1 MSERLSLVHEGTST
15 EIPAET
21 GTSLLDA
28 LIAAG
33 ENLVSATCA
42 GKGRCGKCRLRASG
56 ALSEPSERERSLLS
70 AAELAGGW
78 RLSCMTHIE
87 GPARIDRP
95 ASTVASI
102 LAEGPAI
109 DFSPDPPA
117 RWLRLA
123 LPPPTLEE
131 QISDEER
138 LVAALAALPPALA
151 APAPGAGVAGAG
163 SAARVTTA
171 ALRGLAGA
179 ARHDSVEALVRMVP
193 GGGAEVLAVAAL
205 PKESGAVRRSLGI
218 GVDIGTTTVV
228 SYLIDLSSGAI
239 LGTKSGLNDQRVFGA
254 DVIARIQATIE
265 RETGLEEQRLRIV
278 SQLTIMAH
286 ALLAEAQAKS
296 EELVSMAIAGNTTML
311 HLFAGV
317 PPGAIS
323 TAPFPPV
330 FTGLHVGLAPEF
342 GLDLPATTSVFLLP
356 GLSGYVGADIVS
368 GITALGMA
376 EDPRCSLLLDI
387 GTNGELALGDSGGI
401 LSCAT
406 AAGPAFEGAGI
417 SMGMGGVVGAIDFVW
432 IEGRGIACSTIGNV
446 KAQGLC
452 GSGVLDALACFVELG
467 LIDSSGRILDAE
479 EAAAL
484 GPELAALRQEDET
497 EVRLCICEGVWLSQ
511 GDVRQLQLAT
521 AAIGAGIEILIKRSG
536 KSVGEVERVFLA
548 GGFGS
553 FMDVRSAVRVGLIPR
568 GLEDRVVVAG
578 NSSGAGA
585 VAACLSRARLSAC
598 NQARARSSY
607 IELSSSP
614 EFSDLFVEHLFF
626 PEPA

>member
-1 MSERLSLVHEGTST
+1 MSEILTLVHEGTRT
-15 EIPAET
+15 EIPAEA

-78 RLSCMTHIE
+78 RLACMTHIE

-95 ASTVASI
+95 ATTVATI

-109 DFSPDPPA
+109 DFTPDPPA
-117 RWLRLA
+117 RWLRLR
-123 LPPPTLEE
+123 LSPPTLEE
-131 QISDEER
+131 QVSDEER
-138 LVAALAALPPALA
+138 MVAALALLTPDASASP
-151 APAPGAGVAGAG
+151 G
-163 SAARVTTA
+163 SAARVSMA
-171 ALRGLAGA
+171 ALAGLAGA
-179 ARHDSVEALVRMVP
+179 ARHDSVEALVRMIP
-193 GGGAEVLAVAAL
+193 GRGTEVLAVAAV
-205 PKESGAVRRSLGI
+205 STADQAGRRSLGI

-286 ALLAEAQAKS
+286 ALLAEAQARS

-317 PPGAIS
+317 PPAAIS

-342 GLDLPATTSVFLLP
+342 GLDLPETSSVFLLP

-368 GITALGMA
+368 GIAALGMA

-432 IEGRGIACSTIGNV
+432 IEGSRIACSTIGGA

-452 GSGVLDALACFVELG
+452 GSGVLDALACFIELG
-467 LIDSSGRILDAE
+467 LIDGSGRILDAE

-484 GPELAALRQEDET
+484 GTELASLRQEGET
-497 EVRLCICEGVWLSQ
+497 EPRLLVCEGVWLSQ

-598 NQARARSSY
+598 DQARARSSY

-614 EFSDLFVEHLFF
+614 EFNDLFVEHLFF
-626 PEPA
+626 PEQA